1 LKRLLHSP
9 TMVSIAAGIVL
20 AANNAVGASDK
31 QALDPIQ
38 NNTGNEPMRLAQN
51 AAVKETKSSNTPAAN
66 VDSKGVI
73 LKGYDP
79 VAYFKQVKALKGNPT
94 IESNYQGVT
103 YFFAST
109 ENKAVFDKDPAKYVP
124 QYGGFCAYGV
134 ANGVLTNAESP
145 NAFTV
150 YKGKLYLC
158 GNRDALKSFKTDIDE
173 NIEKADTSWRQVTG
187 S

>member
-1 LKRLLHSP
+1 
-9 TMVSIAAGIVL
+9 
-20 AANNAVGASDK
+20 
-31 QALDPIQ
+31 
-38 NNTGNEPMRLAQN
+38 
-51 AAVKETKSSNTPAAN
+51 
-66 VDSKGVI
+66 VI

-79 VAYFKQVKALKGNPT
+79 VAYFKQAKALKGNPT
-94 IESNYQGVT
+94 IESNYQGVS
-103 YFFAST
+103 YLFAST
-109 ENKAVFDKDPAKYVP
+109 ENKAVFDKDPAKYLP

-173 NIEKADTSWRQVTG
+173 NVEKADTYWRQVTG